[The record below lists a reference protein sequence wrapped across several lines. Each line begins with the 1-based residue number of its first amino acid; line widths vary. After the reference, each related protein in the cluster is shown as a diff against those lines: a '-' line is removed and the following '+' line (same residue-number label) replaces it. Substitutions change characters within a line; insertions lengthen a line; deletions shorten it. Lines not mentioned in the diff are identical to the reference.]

1 MQTAKKKPIALIAIV
16 LILVIIGLSLFS
28 RRLATPLEPAANEPA
43 SATTPAAPPA
53 TAPAPTVSD
62 AAAAPAAA
70 VSTPSASAGSAQA
83 WSVVEGESRLGFEGD
98 YSGSGFS
105 GQFPR
110 FTAVINFDP
119 DHLEDSG
126 FNVTVDT
133 TSVTTFNAD
142 WDSNLGT
149 KDWFDFGSYPNATYV
164 THSFRNLGPGQ
175 FAALGTLDLKGHQ
188 KEVELRFQWTTNAE
202 GQTLL
207 EGQAKLLGDAEVN
220 RQDFRIGDGEWYEN
234 STVGY
239 KVMVKVSLL
248 LQKAPQ

>member
-16 LILVIIGLSLFS
+16 IIIVIIGVSLYS
-28 RRLATPLEPAANEPA
+28 RRLAAPLEPAANEPA
-43 SATTPAAPPA
+43 SATAPAAPPTPAPVATDA
-53 TAPAPTVSD
+53 TAT
-62 AAAAPAAA
+62 PAAT
-70 VSTPSASAGSAQA
+70 VSTPPASAGSAQA

-98 YSGSGFS
+98 YAGSGFS

-142 WDSNLGT
+142 WDSNLGS
-149 KDWFDFGSYPNATYV
+149 KDWFDFGSHPNATYV
-164 THSFRNLGPGQ
+164 THSFRSLGPGE

-188 KEVELRFQWTTNAE
+188 KDVELRFRWTTNAAGE
-202 GQTLL
+202 TLL

-234 STVGY
+234 STIGY

-248 LQKAPQ
+248 LQKAAP